1 MPVRILSVLLLLC
14 CLAPPAVAQMLHGEV
29 LDMDGKRPIAGVEI
43 ENVYT
48 SLKVSTDEKGGF
60 LIAATGGQLL
70 EFKKQGYKTTNVRIP
85 NGYMPSYFRII
96 IQRGIAELKEI
107 DLAGNRFDPKADS
120 VRYHDLYKHELETP
134 KLSTFEAI
142 ASPFS
147 ALSGKNKEVWRFQ
160 DDYADFQQQKYVD
173 KTFNEELVT
182 KFTGLKG
189 DSLRYYM
196 RRYRPTYE
204 QVRGMSDYAFF
215 NYIKATANQYRKPQ
229 VYIGGQ

>member
-1 MPVRILSVLLLLC
+1 MPMRILSVLFFF
-14 CLAPPAVAQMLHGEV
+14 CLMALPAIAQMIHGEV
-29 LDMDGKRPIAGVEI
+29 LDMDNKRPITGVEI
-43 ENVYT
+43 ENIYT

-70 EFKKQGYKTTNVRIP
+70 EFKKQGFKTTHVRLP

-96 IQRGIAELKEI
+96 IEKGISDLKEI

-120 VRYHDLYKHELETP
+120 LRYYEVYKHVLETP
-134 KLSTFEAI
+134 KLSTFEALG
-142 ASPFS
+142 SPFS
-147 ALSGKNKEVWRFQ
+147 ALSGKNKEIWRFQ

-189 DSLRYYM
+189 DSLHYYM

-204 QVRGMSDYAFF
+204 QVRSMSDYAFF
-215 NYIKATANQYRKPQ
+215 NYIKSTAGQYRSRQTPR
-229 VYIGGQ
+229 GGQ